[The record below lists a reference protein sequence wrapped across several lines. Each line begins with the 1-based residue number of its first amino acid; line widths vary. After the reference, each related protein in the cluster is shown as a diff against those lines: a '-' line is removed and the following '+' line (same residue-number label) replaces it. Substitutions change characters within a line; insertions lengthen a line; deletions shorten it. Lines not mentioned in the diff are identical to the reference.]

1 MIAEILNR
9 NTNLTYRKEYFTGPY
24 RLRTNQINQLGWAF
38 QFASWENAF

>member
-24 RLRTNQINQLGWAF
+24 RTNQINQLGWAF